1 MTDHSVSGFSGPAA
15 ALHALL
21 CRFFE
26 GIRVHTKLVSSPIQ
40 NATLPDYGIRSMITL
55 EPDPALPQLPPSSP
69 DKIRIALI
77 EDPFLCHYILLSYP
91 ETAAQLLIGPYLHA
105 VPGKKEL
112 LHLFGAI
119 RIPASKFD
127 ALAACYDDIPLISD
141 LAMLESFLTASIQ
154 TVFPGA
160 GVIWSKETVA
170 ADAADAV
177 LPAHENE
184 DSTPSRLCAVEA
196 RYQIEEDM
204 LDAIRRGSLE
214 AAEQKLTALER
225 QGLNNRSGSTLRD
238 GKNYLII
245 MNTLCR
251 VAARQAGIHPYDI
264 DQLSRKFSI
273 RIENY
278 ANYQDLFHSQLQ
290 HAMIRQYCMLVQNH
304 STSGYSP
311 TMRRILH
318 YIWIHED
325 EPLTL
330 TELAAAMHL
339 NRNYLCSLFRR
350 EMGETLTDYIN
361 RRKIQTAVRLMNT
374 GRTDIAAIAEAC
386 GIENANYFSRLFK
399 DTEGITATDYLRML
413 HRPSASSRSFESD

>member
-1 MTDHSVSGFSGPAA
+1 MTNKSISSFSGPAA
-15 ALHALL
+15 TLHTLL
-21 CRFFE
+21 SRFFE
-26 GIRVHTKLVSSPIQ
+26 GIRVHTQFVSSPIQ
-40 NATLPDYGIRSMITL
+40 NAALPDYGIRAMIML
-55 EPDPALPQLPPSSP
+55 KPDPVLQQMPPSSP
-69 DKIRIALI
+69 DQIRIGLI

-91 ETAAQLLIGPYLHA
+91 ETAVQLLIGPYLHA
-105 VPGKKEL
+105 MPAQRDL
-112 LHLFGAI
+112 LHLFHTLK
-119 RIPASKFD
+119 IPASEYD
-127 ALAACYDDIPLISD
+127 SLVTCYDDIPLITD

-160 GVIWSKETVA
+160 GVIWHKEAVA
-170 ADAADAV
+170 ADAADTV
-177 LPAHENE
+177 LLVREAE
-184 DSTPSRLCAVEA
+184 DSSPSRLDAVES
-196 RYQIEEDM
+196 RYRIEEEM

-214 AAEQKLTALER
+214 TAEQKLSDLER
-225 QGLNNRSGSTLRD
+225 QGLNSRSGSTLRD

-251 VAARQAGIHPYDI
+251 IAARQAGIHPYDI
-264 DQLSRKFSI
+264 DQVSRKFSI

-290 HAMIRQYCMLVQNH
+290 RAMIRQYCMLIQNH

-318 YIWIHED
+318 YIWVHED
-325 EPLTL
+325 ESLTL
-330 TELAAAMHL
+330 TDLAAAMHL

-350 EMGETLTDYIN
+350 EVGETLTDYIN
-361 RRKIQTAVRLMNT
+361 RRKIQAAVRLMNT

-399 DTEGITATDYLRML
+399 RTEGITATDYIRML
-413 HRPSASSRSFESD
+413 HRPSASSRSSE

>member
-1 MTDHSVSGFSGPAA
+1 MTDTPISSFSGPAA
-15 ALHALL
+15 TLRSLL
-21 CRFFE
+21 SRFFE
-26 GIRVHTKLVSSPIQ
+26 GIRIHTQLVSSPIQ
-40 NATLPDYGIRSMITL
+40 NAALPDYGIRAMIML
-55 EPDPALPQLPPSSP
+55 NPDPVLPQVQPSSP
-69 DKIRIALI
+69 DQIGIALI
-77 EDPFLCHYILLSYP
+77 EDPFLCHYILLPYP

-105 VPGKKEL
+105 MPGRKEL
-112 LHLFGAI
+112 LHLFGAF

-127 ALAACYDDIPLISD
+127 ALAACYDDIPLITD

-160 GVIWSKETVA
+160 GMIWHKQAVA
-170 ADAADAV
+170 AVPAKAV
-177 LPAHENE
+177 LPSRRDD
-184 DSTPSRLCAVEA
+184 DSAPARMGAVEA
-196 RYQIEEDM
+196 RYRIEEEM

-214 AAEQKLTALER
+214 AAEQKLSDLER
-225 QGLNNRSGSTLRD
+225 QGLSSRSGSTLRD

-251 VAARQAGIHPYDI
+251 MAARQAGIHPYDI

-290 HAMIRQYCMLVQNH
+290 RAMIRQYCMLIQNH
-304 STSGYSP
+304 STSGFSP

-330 TELAAAMHL
+330 TGLAAAMHL

-350 EMGETLTDYIN
+350 EMGESLTDYIN
-361 RRKIQTAVRLMNT
+361 QRKIQTAVRLMNT

-399 DTEGITATDYLRML
+399 RAEGITATDYLRML
-413 HRPSASSRSFESD
+413 HRPSASSRSSE